1 MSKRILKQ
9 YCTKNFR
16 KIRHRKGF
24 GVHSP
29 FAYNLITKVIE
40 ETYSYYA
47 YQQIEEVWHTRVCNQ
62 LTQDDFQRRKPVSEK
77 YGRLLFR
84 MVNRFHPDIIF
95 EYGSC
100 WGISSLCLYL
110 GNTRSQLFCADPD
123 TRIYNFSKDVIPSDL
138 QNIHFFNSYF
148 SEGLSECLKFGTP
161 DFICIHRPSDIQ
173 EYGLIYNRLFPCLGE
188 ITVILIEGIHSE
200 SRALDAW
207 RRFISDER
215 IRVTMDLF
223 DLGIAFCDPK
233 LNKQD
238 YIVAF

>member
-84 MVNRFHPDIIF
+84 MVNRFRPDIIF

-100 WGISSLCLYL
+100 CLNFFAQIQILVFIISRKMSYL
-110 GNTRSQLFCADPD
+110 LTCKISV
-123 TRIYNFSKDVIPSDL
+123 FS
-138 QNIHFFNSYF
+138 
-148 SEGLSECLKFGTP
+148 T
-161 DFICIHRPSDIQ
+161 
-173 EYGLIYNRLFPCLGE
+173 LIFQKGC
-188 ITVILIEGIHSE
+188 
-200 SRALDAW
+200 
-207 RRFISDER
+207 
-215 IRVTMDLF
+215 
-223 DLGIAFCDPK
+223 
-233 LNKQD
+233 
-238 YIVAF
+238 